1 MPLYGDTVYQG
12 DTINVASYVATV
24 NSSSVFLNN
33 SDPLQ
38 TIYNL
43 RVFNYTTTLNTLLP
57 IKIVSKDIIFNVS
70 TVSSNVTTYG
80 DGTAR
85 ATASFLNGLTKGQ
98 GQYIDSSGQLSS
110 FDVLQS
116 TDYNNY
122 TYQITLEKEIAKYR
136 DILLNLLHPT
146 GMKVIGRY
154 ALISNSSF
162 YNTEIDVL
170 NQAHTLPY
178 YTGTNGSNVSMSA
191 SFSSPSTNVV
201 YFNNLAGANLAGF
214 ISNTNILSFTTNYGD
229 KISSKISS
237 VFAPLESEDLLP
249 ESGSEDLVLG
259 TGTEDLLTESAFVT
273 LNDSFW
279 LSFANVTT
287 ATANANSNTINI
299 TSITN
304 SYNVVNNGNYSNTSY
319 PLKDI
324 VRSGDIILVANNTQ
338 KTVSSVD
345 YINNRITLTT
355 NLANTVNSFLSV
367 SRTLNAYDGNV
378 LIFGP
383 IGTQYFPQITTQDG
397 ISITT
402 QDGKIILL
410 G

>member
-1 MPLYGDTVYQG
+1 
-12 DTINVASYVATV
+12 
-24 NSSSVFLNN
+24 
-33 SDPLQ
+33 
-38 TIYNL
+38 
-43 RVFNYTTTLNTLLP
+43 LLP